1 MRDVNDNGGEYVY
14 REQKLPPVTVPVQPR
29 QTGRYTSARQVFP
42 WQTDP
47 GAVRSGRFV
56 SDMRLFAGIENTN
69 ESDLNDKIVFYR
81 MFPTYADMDRQTKDA
96 YFAFRTLARRGD
108 IRSDAPVSFARVF
121 AYELLSVSGVADPR
135 TAYGLLKRL
144 GREFDD
150 PVFKADIAVW
160 LRDFVVVYNLDE
172 SCAADAFG
180 DIIRLDLLKQKLL
193 YYKTVSDAELFSA
206 ICEFSTY
213 GPEKSPL
220 YKEKPEVFASAV
232 AAVYR
237 KMAEYYAGRHMG
249 RLSQHIVGVKM
260 LYDVDIFRNALYI
273 DPPRESGCRYTVD
286 AARSYYYISNRWR
299 VDSIGNYPVPPKSSL
314 LGIII
319 HETDR
324 LTRQSYGIGR
334 PIKQRK
340 TEPWMAEIIAG
351 ALAGFIKAQR
361 EASRPKISIDTSVL
375 ESIRES
381 ADITRARLLE
391 GTEEEYA
398 PDEAEIAGSVPAPEP
413 AVPEQRPEGSVFGL
427 LDEDEREFLR
437 LCLSGGDAAAYA
449 KSRQQFP
456 AVVADSINE
465 KLFDLFGDT
474 VIEEIDGRFECVE
487 EYREELE

>member
-1 MRDVNDNGGEYVY
+1 MRDVTDNGDEYVY
-14 REQKLPPVTVPVQPR
+14 REQKIPPAAVPVQPR
-29 QTGRYTSARQVFP
+29 QKSRYPFPRRTLP
-42 WQTDP
+42 WQPDP
-47 GAVRSGRFV
+47 GAARAGRFV
-56 SDMRLFAGIENTN
+56 SDMRLFAGIENGN
-69 ESDLNDKIVFYR
+69 ESDLNDRIIFYR

-108 IRSDAPVSFARVF
+108 IRSGAPVSFARVF
-121 AYELLSVSGVADPR
+121 AYELLAVSGVADPL

-160 LRDFVVVYNLDE
+160 LRDFVVVYDLDE

-206 ICEFSTY
+206 ICEFSAY
-213 GPEKSPL
+213 GPEKAPL
-220 YKEKPEVFASAV
+220 YKEKPETFAAAV

-237 KMAEYYAGRHMG
+237 KMAEYYSGRHMG

-260 LYDVDIFRNALYI
+260 LYDVQIFRNALYV
-273 DPPRESGCRYTVD
+273 DPPREPGCKYTVD

-299 VDSIGNYPVPPKSSL
+299 VDSIGSYPVPPKSAL
-314 LGIII
+314 LGLII

-334 PIKQRK
+334 PIRQRK
-340 TEPWMAEIIAG
+340 MEPWMAEIIAG
-351 ALAGFIKAQR
+351 AVAGFIKEQR
-361 EASRPKISIDTSVL
+361 EAARPKISIDTSVL
-375 ESIRES
+375 DSIRES

-398 PDEAEIAGSVPAPEP
+398 PDEAEIAVPGPEP
-413 AVPEQRPEGSVFGL
+413 AVPEQRPDGSVFEL

-437 LCLSGGDAAAYA
+437 LCLEGGDAAAYA
-449 KSRQQFP
+449 RSRQLFP

-487 EYREELE
+487 EYREELK